1 MLEVE
6 QLTFKTGKE
15 KAVSLE
21 VKKSQ
26 TESPPPPTISFVFLF
41 QITQNANPAGSKT
54 QI

>member
-1 MLEVE
+1 MLE

-26 TESPPPPTISFVFLF
+26 
-41 QITQNANPAGSKT
+41 ITQNENPAGSKT